1 MKIAILSSAPAG
13 GAGIAAWRIYSAL
26 KENTDHEI
34 DFLDISLFGEVA
46 HDVSPTVSGT
56 NNKLSNT
63 HFTIDYANDC
73 RDWVIQYLSK
83 YDVINIQ
90 WASYLISL
98 SEILVLAKMKKFILF
113 TLHDF
118 YYFTGGCH
126 YPSTCMEYQK
136 SCVGCPQIDTER
148 WSKIIAI
155 DAKKIKKEIF
165 SYQNVHLAAP
175 SQYILDCAIK
185 SGVVTKEKTHLL
197 RNAYVAIEPLT
208 LSLKVKNSILLVSDS
223 FSEKRKGLSLAID
236 ALNEYAENIDGVLNL
251 HLVGG
256 LDTEVIKKLANKN
269 IKPIAYGHIKNHSE
283 LVKIYQKSQFILTC
297 SLEDNWP
304 NILVEGGSYG
314 CIPIVGPSHGCEEFV
329 SVFET
334 GMVSNKYDAHSFC
347 EQLVKI
353 QNLDYSREEFHR
365 IFSSNVRDLHSSFAV
380 TNDYNNVFLNMANI

>member
-26 KENTDHEI
+26 KENTDYEI

-46 HDVSPTVSGT
+46 HEVSPTVSGT

-73 RDWVIQYLSK
+73 RDWVIQYLCK

-98 SEILVLAKMKKFILF
+98 SEILVLAKMKKNILF

-126 YPSTCMEYQK
+126 YPSTCVEYQK
-136 SCVGCPQIDTER
+136 SCVGCPQIDTKR
-148 WSKIIAI
+148 WSKVTAI

-165 SYQNVHLAAP
+165 SYQNVHLGAP

-185 SGVVTKEKTHLL
+185 SRVVTKEKTHLL
-197 RNAYVAIEPLT
+197 RNAYMALEPINF
-208 LSLKVKNSILLVSDS
+208 SLKVKNSILLVSDS
-223 FSEKRKGLSLAID
+223 FSEKRKGLLLAID
-236 ALNEYAENIDGVLNL
+236 ALNEYAENIDSVLNL

-256 LDTEVIKKLANKN
+256 LDAEVIKKLSTKN
-269 IKPIAYGHIKNHSE
+269 INPVAYGHIKNHNE

-314 CIPIVGPSHGCEEFV
+314 CVPIVGPNHGCEEFV
-329 SVFET
+329 TVFST
-334 GMVSNKYDAHSFC
+334 GMLANKYEADSFC
-347 EQLVKI
+347 DQLVKI
-353 QNLDYSREEFHR
+353 QSVEFSNVELYRNL
-365 IFSSNVRDLHSSFAV
+365 SNKVRDLHSYKKVA
-380 TNDYNNVFLNMANI
+380 NNYVDVLGIII